1 VKGQKEIS
9 DNSKYSS
16 GVFKK
21 RFEGGLKGFALKYIE
36 WLQSKSVSS
45 EISVEITGKAKETKV
60 LSVSTFNKRV
70 FWGDA
75 AEFLVIAE
83 LLFRGYKA
91 QRLPAD
97 EGLDVFAIKK
107 KNVYL
112 MQVKHS
118 DYKNPSK
125 SNKVSLTVSSLERSK
140 GVNVFYIIVLSRKEP
155 SQRDFLILP
164 YSKIDELIK
173 NRDIEVK
180 PGVKKANFFVTHKTS
195 EDAFIG
201 KTEVSRYLN
210 AWDVLL

>member
-1 VKGQKEIS
+1 
-9 DNSKYSS
+9 
-16 GVFKK
+16 
-21 RFEGGLKGFALKYIE
+21 
-36 WLQSKSVSS
+36 
-45 EISVEITGKAKETKV
+45 
-60 LSVSTFNKRV
+60 
-70 FWGDA
+70 
-75 AEFLVIAE
+75 
-83 LLFRGYKA
+83 
-91 QRLPAD
+91 
-97 EGLDVFAIKK
+97 
-107 KNVYL
+107 